1 MPLLLNLTNLV
12 DGASPKSRIAKN
24 LKRYGGPK
32 LATNFSSN
40 VYPTDFDGVTW
51 DQDNWLLSTTNLE
64 QGQFQSRGS
73 VANGYIGISVA
84 SVGPFFEMDGEDDGD
99 EGTSGWPLF
108 SKRQAFATVSG
119 FFDSQANTNSSNFG
133 WLSQYGYDSVISG
146 IPHWSGLILDL
157 GDDTYLDA
165 TVDNNTISNFS
176 STYDFKA
183 GLLTWSYTWTPDG
196 DKGSFKVNYRL
207 FTNKLYVNQA
217 VVDLEVVASKDV
229 NGTVVNVIDGTAAVR
244 SDFVESDQDDGAI
257 FSSVRP
263 NGINNVT
270 AYVYANVTGN
280 AGVDLSTLQVVTDAS
295 YLSNN
300 DSSIAQSVDVKFTA
314 GQSVRVT
321 KFVGAAST
329 DAFADPKKVAKEAC
343 STAMKNG
350 WAKSLRAHVTEWAS
364 VMPDDSVDHYTLPGN
379 GSLPADSI
387 IIDTAI
393 IAVANTYYLLQ
404 NTVGKNAIKQ
414 ANSTALNRDSIS
426 VGGLTSDSY
435 AGQVFWDADVW
446 MQPGLTTSHPEAAQ
460 RITNYRLDRYAQAQE
475 NIKTAYAGS
484 QNKTSFSPSAAAYPW
499 TSGRFGN
506 CTATGPCWDYQYHLN
521 GDIGISMVNEWVTS
535 GDTKFFKENHFPI
548 YDSVATLFTDLLVR
562 NGSYWT
568 LTNMTDPVCFACTF
582 SLLKLRTKLTSTRTS
597 MRIMSMQVASLCHLS
612 QRLFAMPIPSAS
624 NLDSKK
630 TPPGT
635 IWLITS

>member
-1 MPLLLNLTNLV
+1 
-12 DGASPKSRIAKN
+12 
-24 LKRYGGPK
+24 
-32 LATNFSSN
+32 
-40 VYPTDFDGVTW
+40 
-51 DQDNWLLSTTNLE
+51 
-64 QGQFQSRGS
+64 
-73 VANGYIGISVA
+73 
-84 SVGPFFEMDGEDDGD
+84 
-99 EGTSGWPLF
+99 
-108 SKRQAFATVSG
+108 
-119 FFDSQANTNSSNFG
+119 
-133 WLSQYGYDSVISG
+133 
-146 IPHWSGLILDL
+146 
-157 GDDTYLDA
+157 
-165 TVDNNTISNFS
+165 
-176 STYDFKA
+176 
-183 GLLTWSYTWTPDG
+183 
-196 DKGSFKVNYRL
+196 
-207 FTNKLYVNQA
+207 
-217 VVDLEVVASKDV
+217 
-229 NGTVVNVIDGTAAVR
+229 
-244 SDFVESDQDDGAI
+244 
-257 FSSVRP
+257 
-263 NGINNVT
+263 
-270 AYVYANVTGN
+270 
-280 AGVDLSTLQVVTDAS
+280 
-295 YLSNN
+295 
-300 DSSIAQSVDVKFTA
+300 
-314 GQSVRVT
+314 
-321 KFVGAAST
+321 
-329 DAFADPKKVAKEAC
+329 
-343 STAMKNG
+343 MKNG

-635 IWLITS
+635 I